1 MQHYGVNGYSL
12 HAMNSLSAMYNL
24 HQQAAQQAQ
33 HAPDYR
39 PSVHALTL
47 AERLAGK
54 NEFLILLFML
64 SHLHSSSNCYIILE
78 ARYGSQHRKQ
88 RRSRTAFT
96 AQQLEALEKTF
107 QKTHYPDVV
116 MRERLAMC
124 TNLPEARVQVWF
136 KNRRAKFRK
145 KQRSLQKEQLQKQKE
160 ASGVAEGSTEDSKTD
175 LSTTT
180 TTTTLVPEAR
190 TPPPPSSSS
199 SCHSETE
206 RLAATRPQPG
216 EMSVEVNVTSPEPSD
231 SESAAEDNADR
242 EEDEVRGE
250 TRVKMREETQGD
262 GGAQPGSSSPSC
274 KRLSP
279 TADSPLSSP
288 ALPSSSTVSSGL
300 AQSNSYA
307 SSPLSLFRL
316 QEQFRQ
322 HMAAT
327 NNLVHYPSF
336 DMSTPSSLPYLGMN
350 VNMPS
355 PLGSLPCQSYYQTLS
370 QAQQVWNSP
379 LLQAAP
385 GSIPGSLNS
394 KTTSIENLRLRAKQ
408 HAASLGLDTLPN

>member
-47 AERLAGK
+47 AERLAD
-54 NEFLILLFML
+54 
-64 SHLHSSSNCYIILE
+64 IILE

-145 KQRSLQKEQLQKQKE
+145 KQRSLQKEQLQKQKD
-160 ASGVAEGSTEDSKTD
+160 SEGN
-175 LSTTT
+175 
-180 TTTTLVPEAR
+180 
-190 TPPPPSSSS
+190 
-199 SCHSETE
+199 HSEGKADAPGIETQAPTPDADKPQSLPSEVTTE
-206 RLAATRPQPG
+206 LNLTLSEQSA
-216 EMSVEVNVTSPEPSD
+216 
-231 SESAAEDNADR
+231 SESAAEDQTDR
-242 EEDEVRGE
+242 EEEF
-250 TRVKMREETQGD
+250 KSSLEEESKATK
-262 GGAQPGSSSPSC
+262 SPEDPDSKSLSC
-274 KRLSP
+274 KRASP
-279 TADSPLSSP
+279 KADSPIS
-288 ALPSSSTVSSGL
+288 ATATPSSSSGMS
-300 AQSNSYA
+300 QTHSYS

-327 NNLVHYPSF
+327 NNLVHYSSF
-336 DMSTPSSLPYLGMN
+336 EMGTPSTVPYLGMN
-350 VNMPS
+350 VNMA
-355 PLGSLPCQSYYQTLS
+355 PLSSLHCQSYYQSLS
-370 QAQQVWNSP
+370 HAQQVWSSP
-379 LLQAAP
+379 ILQASSALP
-385 GSIPGSLNS
+385 SLNS

>member
-47 AERLAGK
+47 AERLAD
-54 NEFLILLFML
+54 
-64 SHLHSSSNCYIILE
+64 IILE

-160 ASGVAEGSTEDSKTD
+160 ASGAAEGSTDESK
-175 LSTTT
+175 
-180 TTTTLVPEAR
+180 
-190 TPPPPSSSS
+190 
-199 SCHSETE
+199 
-206 RLAATRPQPG
+206 RLAAARPQPG

-231 SESAAEDNADR
+231 SESAAEDNGDR
-242 EEDEVRGE
+242 DEDEMRGE
-250 TRVKMREETQGD
+250 TRVKIPEEMQGE
-262 GGAQPGSSSPSC
+262 GGAQLGSSSPSC

-279 TADSPLSSP
+279 TSDSPLSSP
-288 ALPSSSTVSSGL
+288 ALPSSSSASSGL

-379 LLQAAP
+379 LLQTAP
-385 GSIPGSLNS
+385 GSLPGSLNS

>member
-33 HAPDYR
+33 HANDYR

-47 AERLAGK
+47 AERLAD
-54 NEFLILLFML
+54 
-64 SHLHSSSNCYIILE
+64 IILE

-160 ASGVAEGSTEDSKTD
+160 ASGEGGSEKED
-175 LSTTT
+175 
-180 TTTTLVPEAR
+180 
-190 TPPPPSSSS
+190 TPPSADTQLPPSSSS
-199 SCHSETE
+199 SSSSSLEAE
-206 RLAATRPQPG
+206 APVVRPLPLDM
-216 EMSVEVNVTSPEPSD
+216 ELNVTSAEHSG
-231 SESAAEDNADR
+231 SESATEDNATDK
-242 EEDEVRGE
+242 EEES
-250 TRVKMREETQGD
+250 KCQSEEMKCERPLTPGD
-262 GGAQPGSSSPSC
+262 VSPGCKRFSPKPESPMVSPSV
-274 KRLSP
+274 
-279 TADSPLSSP
+279 T
-288 ALPSSSTVSSGL
+288 PSSSSGSL
-300 AQSNSYA
+300 PGGGAPLSQSHSYS

-327 NNLVHYPSF
+327 NNLVHYPAF
-336 DMSTPSSLPYLGMN
+336 DLAASSSLPYLGMN
-350 VNMPS
+350 VNIPPA
-355 PLGSLPCQSYYQTLS
+355 PLGSLPCQSYYQSLS
-370 QAQQVWNSP
+370 HHAQQVWNSP
-379 LLQAAP
+379 LLQGSVAA
-385 GSIPGSLNS
+385 GGGGLSSHNS
-394 KTTSIENLRLRAKQ
+394 KTSSIESLRLRAKQ
-408 HAASLGLDTLPN
+408 HAASLGLDTLTN

>member
-47 AERLAGK
+47 AERLAD
-54 NEFLILLFML
+54 
-64 SHLHSSSNCYIILE
+64 IILE

-160 ASGVAEGSTEDSKTD
+160 ASGAAESSADDSKTD
-175 LSTTT
+175 LTNNNNNNNTSAAIS
-180 TTTTLVPEAR
+180 TTTLVPEAH
-190 TPPPPSSSS
+190 TPPPPSSLS
-199 SCHSETE
+199 SCHSDTE
-206 RLAATRPQPG
+206 RLSAPRPQPS

-242 EEDEVRGE
+242 EEDETRGE
-250 TRVKMREETQGD
+250 SRGKIREEAKGE

-274 KRLSP
+274 KRL
-279 TADSPLSSP
+279 
-288 ALPSSSTVSSGL
+288 PSSSSVTSGL

-385 GSIPGSLNS
+385 GGLPGSLNS

>member
-47 AERLAGK
+47 AERLAGCT
-54 NEFLILLFML
+54 FQD
-64 SHLHSSSNCYIILE
+64 IILE

-160 ASGVAEGSTEDSKTD
+160 ASGASEGSTEESKTD
-175 LSTTT
+175 LTTT
-180 TTTTLVPEAR
+180 NSTATATTVVPEAR
-190 TPPPPSSSS
+190 TPPLPTSLS
-199 SCHSETE
+199 SCPTVTETLE
-206 RLAATRPQPG
+206 AVRPQPG

-242 EEDEVRGE
+242 EEEDMRGE
-250 TRVKMREETQGD
+250 TRVKISEETQGER
-262 GGAQPGSSSPSC
+262 GVQPGSSSPSC

-279 TADSPLSSP
+279 TSDSPLSSP
-288 ALPSSSTVSSGL
+288 AFPSSSSVTSGL

-379 LLQAAP
+379 LLQAA
-385 GSIPGSLNS
+385 GGSLNS
-394 KTTSIENLRLRAKQ
+394 KTTSIENLRMRAKQ

>member
-47 AERLAGK
+47 AERLAD
-54 NEFLILLFML
+54 
-64 SHLHSSSNCYIILE
+64 IILE

-160 ASGVAEGSTEDSKTD
+160 ASGAAE
-175 LSTTT
+175 
-180 TTTTLVPEAR
+180 
-190 TPPPPSSSS
+190 
-199 SCHSETE
+199 E
-206 RLAATRPQPG
+206 RLA
-216 EMSVEVNVTSPEPSD
+216 MSVEVNVTSPEPSD

-242 EEDEVRGE
+242 EEDEMRGE
-250 TRVKMREETQGD
+250 ARVKLREETEGE
-262 GGAQPGSSSPSC
+262 GGAPAGGSSPSC

-279 TADSPLSSP
+279 MPDSPLSSP
-288 ALPSSSTVSSGL
+288 ALPSSSSVTSGL

-336 DMSTPSSLPYLGMN
+336 DMGTPSSLPYLGMN

-385 GSIPGSLNS
+385 GSLPGSLNS

>member
-12 HAMNSLSAMYNL
+12 HAVNSLSAMYNL

-47 AERLAGK
+47 AERLAD
-54 NEFLILLFML
+54 
-64 SHLHSSSNCYIILE
+64 IILE

-145 KQRSLQKEQLQKQKE
+145 KQRSLQKEQLQKHKDSE
-160 ASGVAEGSTEDSKTD
+160 ACSDGKPDPAPVEPATPSHDSCKPHSSASEESAELNLT
-175 LSTTT
+175 LS
-180 TTTTLVPEAR
+180 EQSA
-190 TPPPPSSSS
+190 
-199 SCHSETE
+199 
-206 RLAATRPQPG
+206 G
-216 EMSVEVNVTSPEPSD
+216 
-231 SESAAEDNADR
+231 ESAAEDQTDK
-242 EEDEVRGE
+242 EDEVR
-250 TRVKMREETQGD
+250 TPLGD
-262 GGAQPGSSSPSC
+262 PKAEKSPISDPKTPNYKRASPKTESPVGSSMS
-274 KRLSP
+274 
-279 TADSPLSSP
+279 A
-288 ALPSSSTVSSGL
+288 PSSSSCLPPT
-300 AQSNSYA
+300 ASYS

-327 NNLVHYPSF
+327 NNLVHYSSF
-336 DMSTPSSLPYLGMN
+336 DMASPPTVPYLGMN
-350 VNMPS
+350 VSMA
-355 PLGSLPCQSYYQTLS
+355 PLSSLHCQSYYQSLS
-370 QAQQVWNSP
+370 HAQQVWSSP
-379 LLQAAP
+379 LLQAPAAMP
-385 GSIPGSLNS
+385 SLNS

>member
-47 AERLAGK
+47 AERLAD
-54 NEFLILLFML
+54 
-64 SHLHSSSNCYIILE
+64 IILE

-160 ASGVAEGSTEDSKTD
+160 APGAAEGSTEDPKTS
-175 LSTTT
+175 LTTNTTNSTTT
-180 TTTTLVPEAR
+180 TTTTTTTVVPEAR
-190 TPPPPSSSS
+190 TPPPPPSSTSSS
-199 SCHSETE
+199 HSETE
-206 RLAATRPQPG
+206 RMAATRPQPG

-231 SESAAEDNADR
+231 SESAAEDSADR
-242 EEDEVRGE
+242 DDDDMRVE
-250 TRVKMREETQGD
+250 TRVKFREEMQGD
-262 GGAQPGSSSPSC
+262 GGAQAGSSSPNC

-279 TADSPLSSP
+279 TSDSPLSSP
-288 ALPSSSTVSSGL
+288 LLPSSSGVTTGL

-336 DMSTPSSLPYLGMN
+336 DMTTPSTLPYLGMN

-370 QAQQVWNSP
+370 QAQQVWNNP

-385 GSIPGSLNS
+385 GSLPGSLNS